1 MAVDLQRAIKI
12 SKDIMDAKDMAVDLK
27 RAIEVSKDIMSDK
40 IHPVNGRFGQF
51 DRCYF
56 STTEDIKAYL
66 KGVHFN
72 KEKAL
77 CVLASGDHV
86 FNLISL
92 GVKKIDTF
100 DINELTYFTFYLRRA
115 LLLGFPRIRDFE
127 NVQIDF
133 FGSKSIRRVASI
145 LASLKEFMPDDVYC
159 YYEELV
165 KYNNHVSRGNYSLF
179 QSLYRGYCNS
189 VNADYNVYMESE
201 EQFKRLLDRI
211 ETAKV
216 NFRFGDI
223 RDIKDSLGNNY
234 DLMLLSNIADYNFDF
249 SKPEGI
255 KSFKK
260 FLASLGANL
269 ALDGVII
276 NYFIICYPSLL
287 AELDM
292 PFSGFGCDFE
302 EKLVDDLDSS
312 EVYYWVRKR
321 VK

>member
-1 MAVDLQRAIKI
+1 MAVDLEK
-12 SKDIMDAKDMAVDLK
+12 
-27 RAIEVSKDIMSDK
+27 AIEISKDIMSDK
-40 IHPVNGRFGQF
+40 RHLANGSFRQF

-56 STTEDIKAYL
+56 STTENIKAYL
-66 KGVHFN
+66 KGIPFN

-77 CVLASGDHV
+77 CVLSSGDHV
-86 FNLISL
+86 FNLISM
-92 GVKKIDTF
+92 GVKEIDTF

-133 FGSKSIRRVASI
+133 FGSKSIRRVV
-145 LASLKEFMPDDVYC
+145 SLLRSLREFMPDDVYC

-165 KYNNHVSRGNYSLF
+165 KYNNYISKGNYSLF

-201 EQFKRLLDRI
+201 EQFKLLLDRI
-211 ETAKV
+211 EATKV
-216 NFRFGDI
+216 SFKFGDI

-249 SKPEGI
+249 SKSEGI

-260 FLASLGANL
+260 FLASLGDNL

-287 AELDM
+287 VKLNK
-292 PFSGFGCDFE
+292 PFSEFGCDFE